1 MNLHFKCKREEPD
14 SVTMDYRGSSGNG
27 SVRIK
32 DMLYEEK
39 SDHRIV
45 GKKGDGRYTV
55 RVQTSSGDFKF
66 R

>member
-1 MNLHFKCKREEPD
+1 
-14 SVTMDYRGSSGNG
+14 MDYRGSSGDG